1 MQAATAAIQGLAG
14 GNMAQA
20 LANGAAPYITKLIAD
35 TLPDDPVSRTL
46 AHAAVNVVLCRN
58 NAGIQMSEAI
68 VPGGVEPV
76 VQSA

>member
-1 MQAATAAIQGLAG
+1 
-14 GNMAQA
+14 MAQA

-68 VPGGVEPV
+68 VPGGDRASGTIGIGTELISWPIKKD
-76 VQSA
+76 